1 MTFSEKLYSL
11 RKSRGLSQEQLAQEL
26 NVSRQAVSKWEARY
40 AVPETEKLLAISKFF
55 GVSMDYLMNDD
66 WDTPSPA
73 PTTPGKQRLL
83 PGILLCAGG
92 AVCMIVWGLLSI
104 LLPRLSGQIS
114 ASSTVQL
121 DGNAIILILCVAAV
135 IAGAV
140 LLLKG
145 SKNN

>member
-1 MTFSEKLYSL
+1 MNFSEKLYTL
-11 RKSRGLSQEQLAQEL
+11 RKSKGLSQEQLALEL

-55 GVSMDYLMNDD
+55 DVSMDYLMKDD
-66 WDTPSPA
+66 LDTPSPA
-73 PTTPGKQRLL
+73 PTTPSKQRLL

-114 ASSTVQL
+114 ASSVVQL
-121 DGNAIILILCVAAV
+121 DGNAIILILCVTAV

-145 SKNN
+145 SRNN